1 MVKRLE
7 GKRVVG
13 YKQGLKALN
22 EDKVAEVYIAEDAD
36 IHIIEPITSLADK
49 KNIRISKVC
58 TKDELGSLCGID
70 IGAAVACI
78 LKK

>member
-1 MVKRLE
+1 MIKRLE
-7 GKRVVG
+7 GKKVVG
-13 YKQGLKALN
+13 YKQGLKALS
-22 EDKVAEVYIAEDAD
+22 EDNVAEVYIAEDAD
-36 IHIIEPITSLADK
+36 IHITEPITNLADK
-49 KNIRISKVC
+49 MNISIYKVC